1 MKRHWKKIVI
11 GLAAVVVLVIGGSLI
26 YAKVI
31 NKAPAKLTNVDLVTA
46 LDAPVEGSTP
56 TSTPGKAPNDVTGV
70 WHALSSSIVR
80 YRVHE
85 TINGIGSTA
94 VGGTNKVDGSITIDG
109 TKVRAAGFTI
119 DMASISSD
127 ESRRDGQF
135 RGRVM
140 DVNSFPTAKFVIT
153 QPIDL
158 GSIPAE
164 GEGVSKNATGQLT
177 LRGITKTVTFD
188 VLAMRKNGKIGIFGN
203 IPVTFA
209 DYAIPNPSF
218 GTIRTDDNGV
228 LEFIVVL
235 AR

>member
-11 GLAAVVVLVIGGSLI
+11 GFVALVALVLGGSLF

-31 NKAPAKLTNVDLVTA
+31 NKAPAKLSNEDLVAA
-46 LDAPVEGSTP
+46 LDAPVDGSTP

-70 WHALSSSIVR
+70 WHSVSTSIVR

-109 TKVRAAGFTI
+109 SNVRAAGFTV

-135 RGRVM
+135 RGHVM
-140 DVNSFPTAKFVIT
+140 DVNTFPTATFVIS

-164 GEGVSKNATGQLT
+164 GDGISKTATGQLT
-177 LRGITKTVTFD
+177 LRGTTKAVTFD
-188 VLAMRKNGKIGIFGN
+188 VLAMRKNGRIGIFGN
-203 IPVTFA
+203 IPVTFS
-209 DYAIPNPSF
+209 DYGIPNPSF
-218 GTIRTDDNGV
+218 GTIRTDDHGV